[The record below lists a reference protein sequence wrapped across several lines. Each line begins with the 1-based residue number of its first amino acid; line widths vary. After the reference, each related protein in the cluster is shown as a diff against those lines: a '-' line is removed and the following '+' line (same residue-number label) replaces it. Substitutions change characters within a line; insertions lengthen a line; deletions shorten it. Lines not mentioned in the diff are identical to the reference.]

1 MRDGNFNHGYVL
13 IFSLW
18 AIVILGFIAFSFTRS
33 TAIAIKTEIAYTGR
47 VKNIYAARGAC
58 VYATQMLVLPKKQK
72 REKKSGQLQDR
83 TDSGKKGS
91 KKRHRKGD
99 PWAPSMMP
107 YPVQIGDRNC
117 EVFISDESGKINV
130 NKLTDDTRINF
141 VKFLTS
147 CKLQELV
154 AETITDSI
162 LDWLD
167 KDELHHANGAEKEY
181 YSSLPEPYE
190 PKNGPFESLEELTLV
205 KGVTPE
211 IFEML
216 RSSVTIYGSGKIN
229 VNYAEKET
237 LLFVPAITQEMA
249 TSLFEAKKKVGRIDK
264 LDDLREFFRSFGII
278 GTDFQKI
285 LEYVTIYDSNYM
297 TITAVSSFDKMKNSY
312 KIVVLK
318 SVDHCRVIAAYPE

>member
-1 MRDGNFNHGYVL
+1 
-13 IFSLW
+13 
-18 AIVILGFIAFSFTRS
+18 
-33 TAIAIKTEIAYTGR
+33 
-47 VKNIYAARGAC
+47 
-58 VYATQMLVLPKKQK
+58 MLVLPKKQK
-72 REKKSGQLQDR
+72 REKKSGQLKSR
-83 TDSGKKGS
+83 TDGDKKGS

-99 PWAPSMMP
+99 PWAPSAIP
-107 YPVQIGDRNC
+107 YPVQIGDRDC

-141 VKFLTS
+141 VKFLTY
-147 CKLQELV
+147 CKLQELA

-190 PKNGPFESLEELTLV
+190 PKNGPFESIEELTLV

-216 RSSVTIYGSGKIN
+216 RNRVTIYGSGKIN

-237 LLFVPAITQEMA
+237 LLFVPAITEDMA

-297 TITAVSSFDKMKNSY
+297 TINAVSSFNKMKNSY